1 MPTRPRTWALIGVL
15 VAALAIG
22 KFLLDGDALPGSLA
36 AGAIFGGLTYA
47 FFMLRAAL
55 IERRER
61 HRSS

>member
-15 VAALAIG
+15 VAALAIT
-22 KFLLDGDALPGSLA
+22 KFLLDGDSVPGSLA
-36 AGAIFGGLTYA
+36 AGAIFGCLTYA
-47 FFMLRAAL
+47 FFALRTAL